1 MIFQPPNV
9 SEEPIIELSRW
20 SIRSAVGENGE
31 KSSHFIGTADGYG
44 RVSSAIVEWKSSTEA
59 LTSSGRVYK
68 LVGMEGHSM
77 DAEYVWSKW
86 LKFNQLTEENL

>member
-20 SIRSAVGENGE
+20 SIRSAVDQYGE
-31 KSSHFIGTADGYG
+31 KSSHFVGIADGVG
-44 RVSSAIVEWKSSTEA
+44 RVSSPIVEWKSSTEA
-59 LTSSGRVYK
+59 LTSSGRIYK

-86 LKFNQLTEENL
+86 LKFNQIMEENV